1 MVDSP
6 QPPPRQP
13 VVVGVSPGQPAHIVQ
28 HAARFAAAFHAE
40 LICAHVNPGRFTAAE
55 TGDGHV
61 TSHSIDP
68 DFSEPGEEAFDAG
81 LEAELADALDNT
93 HVTWST
99 RLLAGDITVALGHL
113 ATTVD
118 AAMIVVGTHERSFS
132 GGVQEFF
139 NRSVAVHLAHRQQRP
154 VVVIPARPPGVTSP
168 LPWVE
173 GP

>member
-6 QPPPRQP
+6 APPPLQP
-13 VVVGVSPGQPAHIVQ
+13 VVVGVSPGQPPHIVQ
-28 HAARFAAAFHAE
+28 HAARFAAAFRAE
-40 LICAHVNPGRFTAAE
+40 LICAYVNPGRFTTSE
-55 TGDGHV
+55 SDDGSV
-61 TSHSIDP
+61 TSRSIDP
-68 DFSEPGEEAFDAG
+68 DFSEPGEDEFDAG
-81 LEAELADALDNT
+81 LEAELADILAGT

-173 GP
+173 AP